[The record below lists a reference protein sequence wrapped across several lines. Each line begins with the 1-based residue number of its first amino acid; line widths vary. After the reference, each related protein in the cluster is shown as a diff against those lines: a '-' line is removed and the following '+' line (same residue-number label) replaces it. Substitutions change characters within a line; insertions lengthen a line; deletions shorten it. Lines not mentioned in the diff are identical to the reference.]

1 MSERGGRVVVAGL
14 ADLDAGREVSLA
26 EAKSRH
32 GWSQRMAEIL
42 VMLSESALGE
52 RHAESSTTLQSAGL
66 GICAALHEPPPKR
79 RLLAYLLSVVA
90 PLNSPTISRSPTAS
104 TPSEIG

>member
-52 RHAESSTTLQSAGL
+52 RHAESPTTLQSAGL
-66 GICAALHEPPPKR
+66 GICATLHEPPPKR

-104 TPSEIG
+104 TLSEIG